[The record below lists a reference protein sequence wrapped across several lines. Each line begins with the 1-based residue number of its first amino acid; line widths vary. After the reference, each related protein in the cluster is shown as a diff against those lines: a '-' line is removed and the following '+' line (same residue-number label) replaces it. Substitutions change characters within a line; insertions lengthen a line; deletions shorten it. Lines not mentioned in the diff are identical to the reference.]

1 MNNVLLTFMIMF
13 LSTTTF
19 VLIANFFDISMFFY
33 LPYLIWIIALCIFNI
48 VLDRHHTNI
57 YMQKLSFPDKD

>member
-33 LPYLIWIIALCIFNI
+33 LPYLLWIIALCFFNI
-48 VLDRHHTNI
+48 FLDRHHTNI
-57 YMQKLSFPDKD
+57 YMQKLLFPDK